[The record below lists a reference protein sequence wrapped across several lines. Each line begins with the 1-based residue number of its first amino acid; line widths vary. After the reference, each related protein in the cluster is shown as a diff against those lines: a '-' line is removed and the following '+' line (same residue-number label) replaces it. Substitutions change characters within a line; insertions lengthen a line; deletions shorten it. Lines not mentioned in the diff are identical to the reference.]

1 MTEESSRN
9 GIIEKVLQ
17 WLYATRNKKL
27 RYRIL
32 VEIAVISLVVACLTL
47 GLGGLEEALLKNYT
61 GSGEVDFARIFS
73 IVAGLA
79 FLIIEVNWGTK
90 QADYSEIL
98 LSYYYLRTYRKR
110 EKCKIVK
117 AVVIPMIMIGI
128 ILLMSEEIDVIA
140 TACQWELGDTL
151 VIGFVC
157 MMLLIYIPMTEFV
170 LNEKKMYIVKRN
182 ASVAIFLIGNIL
194 YVLTL
199 NKIDYAD
206 MGTTGNVVLFVLG
219 EIGLVESA
227 ISNHKNLYR
236 KIKEERYEEVC
247 RYLRNVDEA
256 YVCKETEGL
265 QKLDKMKEL
274 GKEAREL
281 WNKAER
287 KQKQKIILSGV
298 ALAVLYVILI
308 MGMKKIGIIG

>member
-32 VEIAVISLVVACLTL
+32 VEIAVLSLVVACLTL

-79 FLIIEVNWGTK
+79 FLIIEVDWGTK

-182 ASVAIFLIGNIL
+182 ASVAIFLKYKLVDCLEKCLIYGHIRRF
-194 YVLTL
+194 
-199 NKIDYAD
+199 AD
-206 MGTTGNVVLFVLG
+206 
-219 EIGLVESA
+219 
-227 ISNHKNLYR
+227 
-236 KIKEERYEEVC
+236 
-247 RYLRNVDEA
+247 
-256 YVCKETEGL
+256 
-265 QKLDKMKEL
+265 
-274 GKEAREL
+274 
-281 WNKAER
+281 
-287 KQKQKIILSGV
+287 
-298 ALAVLYVILI
+298 
-308 MGMKKIGIIG
+308 

>member
-32 VEIAVISLVVACLTL
+32 VEIAVLSLVVACLTL

-256 YVCKETEGL
+256 YACKEAEGL
-265 QKLDKMKEL
+265 QELDKMKEF

-308 MGMKKIGIIG
+308 MGMKKCKR